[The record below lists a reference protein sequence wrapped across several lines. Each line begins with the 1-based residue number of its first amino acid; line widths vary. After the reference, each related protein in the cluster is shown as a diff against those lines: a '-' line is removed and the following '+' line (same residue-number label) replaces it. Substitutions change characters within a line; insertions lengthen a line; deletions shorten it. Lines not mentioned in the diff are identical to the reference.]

1 MEPSSGIRSS
11 KALCIGASDLKRVAG
26 ATYNGY
32 MVVVSATSTGAGEE
46 NLSGMFNAPARQDH
60 SSTHRELPAPCFDR
74 FQILALDGGGAKAL
88 FTAHMLARLEKD
100 LGISISDSFDLIAGT
115 SAGGIVALAL
125 GAGLSPS
132 EIAAHYEELVKKV
145 FPAARRRL
153 WRRPR
158 QLTSPIYDGDALRA
172 ALSKVLGDR
181 LLGDSAKR
189 LVIPAWDVQR
199 GAVHIFKT
207 PHHIRLKRD
216 WRIPMTDIAMATSA
230 APLYFP
236 AARVDGH
243 RLIDGGV
250 WANNPS
256 VVAIAE
262 AVSMLDVPLSS
273 IRVLNVGTIDQLTN
287 HPKRLDRGGLFNWAK
302 PIAPLI
308 LTAGSR
314 GGQGI
319 AEHLIGK
326 ESFTRL
332 DARVPGGLYALDSA
346 DPKDLAGLAASASR
360 ELSPLF
366 TSRFAGHR
374 AAQYKPLVGDRHDG
388 DPTHTETTEVTDE
401 AH

>member
-1 MEPSSGIRSS
+1 MGVVPASSTDPGREMPAGQADAPGRQDYPSTTIEPSTPS
-11 KALCIGASDLKRVAG
+11 V
-26 ATYNGY
+26 
-32 MVVVSATSTGAGEE
+32 
-46 NLSGMFNAPARQDH
+46 
-60 SSTHRELPAPCFDR
+60 DR

-88 FTAHMLARLEKD
+88 FTAHVLARLEQD
-100 LGISISDSFDLIAGT
+100 LDVSIKDSFDMIAGT

-125 GAGLSPS
+125 GAGLTPS
-132 EIAAHYEELVKKV
+132 EIVEHYEELVEAV
-145 FPAARRRL
+145 FPPTRRRL

-158 QLTSPIYDGDALRA
+158 QLTAPIYDADALHT
-172 ALSKVLGDR
+172 ALTKV
-181 LLGDSAKR
+181 LGDSAKR

-207 PHHIRLKRD
+207 PHHTRLARD
-216 WRIPMTDIAMATSA
+216 WRIPMVDVAMATSS

-262 AVSMLDVPLSS
+262 AVSMLDVPLTS

-287 HPKRLDRGGLFNWAK
+287 HPKRLDRGGLLNWAK

-308 LTAGSR
+308 LNAGSR

-326 ESFTRL
+326 DAYTRF
-332 DARVPGGLYALDSA
+332 DARIPGDLYALDSA
-346 DPKDLAGLAASASR
+346 DPDDIAGLAASVSR
-360 ELSPLF
+360 ELSPIY
-366 TSRFAGHR
+366 TARFSDHR
-374 AAQYKPLVGDRHDG
+374 AAEYTPLIGDRHRG
-388 DPTHTETTEVTDE
+388 DPTSTSTTEVSR
-401 AH
+401 

>member
-1 MEPSSGIRSS
+1 MGVVPADSTRSRDEALSGLITTSAERESSSGVIEPP
-11 KALCIGASDLKRVAG
+11 G
-26 ATYNGY
+26 
-32 MVVVSATSTGAGEE
+32 MTS
-46 NLSGMFNAPARQDH
+46 NH
-60 SSTHRELPAPCFDR
+60 

-88 FTAHMLARLEKD
+88 FTAHVLARLEQD
-100 LGISISDSFDLIAGT
+100 LDVRLIDSFDLIAGT
-115 SAGGIVALAL
+115 SAGGIIALAL
-125 GAGLSPS
+125 GAGLAPS
-132 EIAAHYEELVKKV
+132 EIVGYYEELVKAV

-158 QLTSPIYDGDALRA
+158 QLLAPIYDGDALRT
-172 ALSKVLGDR
+172 ALTKVLGER

-189 LVIPAWDVQR
+189 LVIPAWEVQR
-199 GAVHIFKT
+199 GSVHVFKT
-207 PHHIRLKRD
+207 PHHTRLARD
-216 WRIPMTDIAMATSA
+216 WRIPMVDIAMATSA

-256 VVAIAE
+256 VIAIAE
-262 AVSMLDVPLSS
+262 AVSMLDVPLAS

-287 HPKRLDRGGLFNWAK
+287 HPKRLDHGGLFNWAK

-326 ESFTRL
+326 AAFTRF
-332 DARVPGGLYALDSA
+332 DALVPGGLYALDSA
-346 DPKDLAGLAASASR
+346 DPSDVAGLAASVSR
-360 ELSPLF
+360 ELSPIY
-366 TSRFAGHR
+366 TARVADHR
-374 AAQYKPLVGDRHDG
+374 APDYTPLIGGRHHDH
-388 DPTHTETTEVTDE
+388 PTSTSTTEVSQ
-401 AH
+401 

>member
-1 MEPSSGIRSS
+1 MGVV
-11 KALCIGASDLKRVAG
+11 KAS
-26 ATYNGY
+26 
-32 MVVVSATSTGAGEE
+32 STGAGGE
-46 NLSGMFNAPARQDH
+46 NLSGIASESVQQDDL
-60 SSTHRELPAPCFDR
+60 SSASELPNPSFDR

-88 FTAHMLARLEKD
+88 FTAHVLARLEQD
-100 LGISISDSFDLIAGT
+100 LGVSINESFDLFAGT

-125 GAGLSPS
+125 GAGLTPS
-132 EIAAHYEELVKKV
+132 EIVKHYEELVKAV

-153 WRRPR
+153 WRRP
-158 QLTSPIYDGDALRA
+158 QQFTAPIYDADALRV
-172 ALSKVLGDR
+172 ALTKVLGDR

-189 LVIPAWDVQR
+189 LVVPAWDVQR
-199 GAVHIFKT
+199 GSVHVFKT
-207 PHHIRLKRD
+207 PHHSQLTRD
-216 WRIPMTDIAMATSA
+216 WRIPMVDIAMATSA

-262 AVSMLDVPLSS
+262 AVSMLDVPLAS

-287 HPKRLDRGGLFNWAK
+287 HSKRLDRGGLLNWAK
-302 PIAPLI
+302 PIAPLV
-308 LTAGSR
+308 LNAGSR

-326 ESFTRL
+326 DSYTRF
-332 DARVPGGLYALDSA
+332 DARVPGDLYALDSA
-346 DPKDLAGLAASASR
+346 DPNDLAGLAASASR
-360 ELSPLF
+360 ELSPIY

-374 AAQYKPLVGDRHDG
+374 ATEYKPLIGDRHHG
-388 DPTHTETTEVTDE
+388 DPTSTSTTE
-401 AH
+401 ASR

>member
-1 MEPSSGIRSS
+1 MGHVPASPIASGGETPTGPFPGQRDQPSATIEPSS
-11 KALCIGASDLKRVAG
+11 
-26 ATYNGY
+26 
-32 MVVVSATSTGAGEE
+32 
-46 NLSGMFNAPARQDH
+46 PAV
-60 SSTHRELPAPCFDR
+60 ER

-88 FTAHMLARLEKD
+88 FTAHVLARLEQD
-100 LGISISDSFDLIAGT
+100 LDVSIKDSFDLIAGT
-115 SAGGIVALAL
+115 SAGGIVALGL
-125 GAGLSPS
+125 GAGLTPS
-132 EIAAHYEELVKKV
+132 EIVEHYEELVEAV

-153 WRRPR
+153 WRRSR
-158 QLTSPIYDGDALRA
+158 QLTSPIYDGDALRT
-172 ALSKVLGDR
+172 ALTKVLGER
-181 LLGDSAKR
+181 LLADSAKR
-189 LVIPAWDVQR
+189 LLIPAWDVQR
-199 GAVHIFKT
+199 GSVHIFKT
-207 PHHIRLKRD
+207 PHHTRLARD
-216 WRIPMTDIAMATSA
+216 WRIPMVDIAMATSA

-262 AVSMLDVPLSS
+262 AVSMLDVPLAS

-326 ESFTRL
+326 SAFTRF
-332 DARVPGGLYALDSA
+332 DALVPGGLYALDAA
-346 DPKDLAGLAASASR
+346 DPSDVAGLAASVSR
-360 ELSPLF
+360 ELSPIY
-366 TSRFAGHR
+366 TARFADHR
-374 AAQYKPLVGDRHDG
+374 AANYTPLIGNRHRRRPDHHVDHG
-388 DPTHTETTEVTDE
+388 GLR
-401 AH
+401 

>member
-1 MEPSSGIRSS
+1 MGVVPASSTDPG
-11 KALCIGASDLKRVAG
+11 GE
-26 ATYNGY
+26 
-32 MVVVSATSTGAGEE
+32 MPTGQAD
-46 NLSGMFNAPARQDH
+46 APGRQDH
-60 SSTHRELPAPCFDR
+60 PSTTIEPSTPSVDR

-88 FTAHMLARLEKD
+88 FTAHVLARLEQD
-100 LGISISDSFDLIAGT
+100 LDVSIRDSFDMIAGT

-125 GAGLSPS
+125 GAGLTPS
-132 EIAAHYEELVKKV
+132 EIVEHYEELVKAV
-145 FPAARRRL
+145 FPATRRRL

-158 QLTSPIYDGDALRA
+158 QLTAPIYDGDALRT
-172 ALSKVLGDR
+172 ALTKVLGDR

-199 GAVHIFKT
+199 GSVHIFKT
-207 PHHIRLKRD
+207 PHHTRLARD
-216 WRIPMTDIAMATSA
+216 WRIPMVDIAMATSA

-262 AVSMLDVPLSS
+262 AVSMLDVPLAS

-287 HPKRLDRGGLFNWAK
+287 HPKRLDRGGLLNWAK

-308 LTAGSR
+308 LNAGSR

-319 AEHLIGK
+319 AEHLIGND
-326 ESFTRL
+326 SYTRF
-332 DARVPGGLYALDSA
+332 DARVPGDLYALDAA
-346 DPKDLAGLAASASR
+346 DPSDVAGLAASVSR
-360 ELSPLF
+360 ELSPIY
-366 TSRFAGHR
+366 TARFADHR
-374 AAQYKPLVGDRHDG
+374 ATDYTPLIGDRHRG
-388 DPTHTETTEVTDE
+388 DPTSTSTTEVSR
-401 AH
+401 

>member
-1 MEPSSGIRSS
+1 MGEIPTNATGYR
-11 KALCIGASDLKRVAG
+11 AATGPGPADVARPQG
-26 ATYNGY
+26 GQELSA
-32 MVVVSATSTGAGEE
+32 ATSE
-46 NLSGMFNAPARQDH
+46 PDRRQ
-60 SSTHRELPAPCFDR
+60 SRR

-88 FTAHMLARLEKD
+88 FTAHVLARLEED
-100 LGISISDSFDLIAGT
+100 LGLRITDSFDLVAGT
-115 SAGGIVALAL
+115 SAGGIVALGL

-132 EIAAHYEELVKKV
+132 QIVGHYEELIGTV

-158 QLTSPIYDGDALRA
+158 QLTSPIYDAEALRT
-172 ALSKVLGDR
+172 ALTNVFGDR

-189 LVIPAWDVQR
+189 LVVPAWDVQR

-207 PHHIRLKRD
+207 PHHPRLARD
-216 WRIPMTDIAMATSA
+216 WRIPMVDVAMATSS
-230 APLYFP
+230 APLYFA

-262 AVSMLDVPLSS
+262 AVSMFDVPLSS

-287 HPKRLDRGGLFNWAK
+287 HPKRRDRGGLLQWAK

-308 LTAGSR
+308 LSAGSR

-319 AEHLIGK
+319 AEHLIGR
-326 ESFTRL
+326 SAYTRF
-332 DARVPGGLYALDSA
+332 DALVPCGLYALDSA
-346 DPKDLAGLAASASR
+346 DPQDIAGLAASVSR
-360 ELSPLF
+360 ELSPVY
-366 TSRFAGHR
+366 TDRFADHQ
-374 AAQYKPLVGDRHDG
+374 AAGYTPLLGDRHRG
-388 DPTHTETTEVTDE
+388 DPTGTSPSEVSD
-401 AH
+401 AAR